1 MSDLGQLLASMHS
14 ELNEGIY
21 VFASVSVETD
31 VDVLMAVATF
41 REKEDLTLFVEEEI
55 AKRAAIRRRTP

>member
-1 MSDLGQLLASMHS
+1 MHS